1 MGVSDLDTFYRIQDA
16 YKVPIQLRS
25 KKQNKLLEN
34 IKIKRVTILN
44 SNLENHDISYVKGQR
59 KQPKN
64 EINIL
69 RDKDYSEWIQGH
81 RRL

>member
-1 MGVSDLDTFYRIQDA
+1 MGVSDLETFYRIQDA
-16 YKVPIQLRS
+16 YKVPIELRNV
-25 KKQNKLLEN
+25 KQNKLLEN
-34 IKIKRVTILN
+34 IKIKRVSILYC
-44 SNLENHDISYVKGQR
+44 NLENHDISYVQGQR

-64 EINIL
+64 EINMF